1 MSPIVELDR
10 SISSVHCIHNT
21 TQRLERKEWVGLV
34 RLLLVLQTFSFRE
47 LTKPFLS
54 AIYLSIYLSV
64 RLSHRS
70 SLVRSSLLFSGLLCF
85 SHLHSNLIFI
95 HFIKLSNLWIKLKP
109 PSYIDPIRSEVLN
122 TSIQFNFVILK
133 QTLINP
139 QPLT

>member
-21 TQRLERKEWVGLV
+21 KVRKKRVGGFGAIAASA
-34 RLLLVLQTFSFRE
+34 TNFFFSGINKAF
-47 LTKPFLS
+47 PFS
-54 AIYLSIYLSV
+54 YLSIYLSV

-85 SHLHSNLIFI
+85 SHLHSNFIFI

-109 PSYIDPIRSEVLN
+109 PNYIDPIRSELLN
-122 TSIQFNFVILK
+122 TSIQFNSIS
-133 QTLINP
+133 
-139 QPLT
+139 